1 MSVTRRTLMAGAAL
15 IAAFAAMPAAAQS
28 GSKTL
33 AITQIVAHPA
43 LDAARKGVLDAL
55 AAKGFVE
62 GKNLKVDFQNAQGQP
77 ATAQQ
82 IARKFI
88 GDRPDVIVP
97 ITTPSSQPVV
107 AATTDIPVVFT
118 AVTDPVSAKLVKS
131 LEAPGANVTGVSD
144 LLPMKPQLELIK
156 KLVPQATRVGFIY
169 NPGEANSVALLKAT
183 QREAADLGLTIVEG
197 VAPNS
202 GAVQG
207 GARSLVGK
215 VDVIYIPN
223 DSTVV
228 TAVEAI
234 VGVGTDAKIPVIAG
248 DTASVERGAIA
259 ALGFDYYDLGVQ
271 TGDVVAE
278 IFGGKKPG
286 DIPVLTMKKLDLHL
300 NKKTAAAQG
309 VTLPADLIGSAKKV
323 FE

>member
-1 MSVTRRTLMAGAAL
+1 MSFTRRTLLAGVAL
-15 IAAFAAMPAAAQS
+15 LASFSALPAAAQT
-28 GSKTL
+28 GNKTL

-43 LDAARKGVLDAL
+43 LDSARKGVLDAL
-55 AAKGFVE
+55 AAKGYVE

-118 AVTDPVSAKLVKS
+118 AVTDPVAAKLVKS
-131 LEAPGANVTGVSD
+131 LDAPGGNVTGVSD

-156 KLVPQATRVGFIY
+156 KLVPTAKNIGFIY
-169 NPGEANSVALLKAT
+169 NPGEANSVALLEAT
-183 QREAADLGLTIVEG
+183 RREAALLGLSIVEG

-207 GARSLVGK
+207 GARSLIGK

-234 VGVGTDAKIPVIAG
+234 VKVGTDAKVPVIAG

-271 TGDVVAE
+271 TGDVVAQV
-278 IFGGKKPG
+278 FGGKKPG
-286 DIPVLTMKKLDLHL
+286 DIPVLTVSKLDLYL

-309 VTLPADLIGSAKKV
+309 VTLPADMLASAKKV
-323 FE
+323 VE